1 MKCLHC
7 NGNKFEKKN
16 CRFTPEIKG
25 EEVEVVVPAMVC
37 SHCNTPLMNDE
48 QMSELRKTTADAYR
62 KKNGL
67 LTSEQIIHFRS
78 LFGMSQAAFANYL
91 KVGEASIKRWETY
104 FIQDVSQDEHIRLKC
119 DEAYAEYSALNV
131 QWKSHPPD
139 IYSGNRRFSWE
150 LFKQAVRYL
159 IEFAKSPLFL
169 NKALFYSDFKHYQLY
184 GASIT
189 GARYAHLEYGPCP
202 KQYENLIYFMIHE
215 GLLIQAEKHTL
226 KSKDPA
232 DLSIFGDSEK
242 EVLESIAQLA
252 KPDGGQKLLELSHK
266 EEAYKN
272 SESMALISYEFAKY
286 LKI

>member
-7 NGNKFEKKN
+7 DGDKFEERN
-16 CRFTPEIKG
+16 CRFTPEVKG
-25 EEVEVVVPAMVC
+25 EEVEVVVPALVC
-37 SHCNTPLMNDE
+37 TQCHTPLMNDD
-48 QMSELRKTTADAYR
+48 QMSRLRKIAADAYR
-62 KKNGL
+62 KKHGL
-67 LTSEQIIHFRS
+67 LTSVEIVNFRS
-78 LFGMSQAAFANYL
+78 LFAMSQAAFANYL

-104 FIQDVSQDEHIRLKC
+104 FIQDLGQDEHIRLKC

-159 IEFAKSPLFL
+159 INFAKSPLFL
-169 NKALFYSDFKHYQLY
+169 NKALFYADFKHYQLY
-184 GASIT
+184 GMSIT

-202 KQYENLIYFMIHE
+202 KQYENLIYFMIYE
-215 GLLIQAEKHTL
+215 GLLIQAEGHTL
-226 KSKDPA
+226 KSKEAA

-242 EVLESIAQLA
+242 EVLEFVANLA
-252 KPDGGQKLLELSHK
+252 KPDGGQRLLELSHL
-266 EEAYKN
+266 EDAYKK
-272 SESMALISYEFAKY
+272 SESMALISYEFSKH